1 MSWKSIIKEITEDTN
16 IKERD
21 ELTSTLERMTRVFR
35 FPPLAVSERNSDEGY
50 DFYTRQKQ
58 INTKEKIQ
66 ELLDLYEKNF
76 TDHYISEYRGSGEI
90 GYHIDIMLGEGEN
103 RFAFEMYFGH
113 FGDHYIH
120 LRGVKRLDKKE
131 SDFLNKLMSI
141 IE

>member
-21 ELTSTLERMTRVFR
+21 ELTSTLERMTKVFD
-35 FPPLAVSERNSDEGY
+35 FNERNSDDTQEY
-50 DFYTRQKQ
+50 YTKQKQ